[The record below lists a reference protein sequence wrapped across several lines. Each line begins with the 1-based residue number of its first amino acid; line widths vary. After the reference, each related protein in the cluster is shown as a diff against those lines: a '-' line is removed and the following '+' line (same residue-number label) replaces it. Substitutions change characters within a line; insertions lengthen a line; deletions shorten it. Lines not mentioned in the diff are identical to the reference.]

1 LKTLVK
7 VLLTQV
13 ELLCDMKEGV

>member
-1 LKTLVK
+1 LLNHVIIIKVK

-13 ELLCDMKEGV
+13 